1 MCWLRWFGKKE
12 APVKV
17 VWPVRLT
24 ATEAEIKKSLAII
37 AEGRANH
44 QYYVDH
50 PSTDP
55 EVGDPAHNQMW
66 VDNYDLLKSVI
77 ERLSKC

>member
-1 MCWLRWFGKKE
+1 MCFKK
-12 APVKV
+12 KV
-17 VWPVRLT
+17 VVPKS
-24 ATEAEIKKSLAII
+24 EIDRCLAII
-37 AEGRANH
+37 AEGRNNH

-55 EVGDPAHNQMW
+55 EVGDRAHNQLW

-77 ERLSKC
+77 ERLNK

>member
-1 MCWLRWFGKKE
+1 MCWFKKKE
-12 APVKV
+12 PLKV
-17 VWPVRLT
+17 VQVVRMGV
-24 ATEAEIKKSLAII
+24 TEDDIKKCLAII
-37 AEGRANH
+37 AEGRYNH

-55 EVGDPAHNQMW
+55 EVGDVAHNQMW

-77 ERLSKC
+77 ERLSK

>member
-1 MCWLRWFGKKE
+1 MCWFKKKAE
-12 APVKV
+12 PMKV
-17 VWPVRLT
+17 VQPVRMGV
-24 ATEAEIKKSLAII
+24 TEAELEKCMTII
-37 AEGRANH
+37 EVGRYNH

-55 EVGDPAHNQMW
+55 EVGDPAHNQLW

-77 ERLSKC
+77 ERLSK